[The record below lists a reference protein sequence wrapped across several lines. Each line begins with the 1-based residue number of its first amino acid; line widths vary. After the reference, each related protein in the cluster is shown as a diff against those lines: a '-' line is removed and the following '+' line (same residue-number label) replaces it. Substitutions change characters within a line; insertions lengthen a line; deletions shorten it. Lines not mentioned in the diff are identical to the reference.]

1 MWLGCSRGGRPV
13 HTEAV
18 LLPVPCMPWT
28 ENSCGW
34 HSSNRHCVVVTAVQA
49 KPHMVL
55 LCWQGRDGSSG
66 SSSSIADAA
75 ESTAVVFV
83 ST

>member
-1 MWLGCSRGGRPV
+1 V

-34 HSSNRHCVVVTAVQA
+34 HSNNRHCVVVTAVQA

-66 SSSSIADAA
+66 SSSSNSRCSRKHSSCIRKHMML
-75 ESTAVVFV
+75 
-83 ST
+83 